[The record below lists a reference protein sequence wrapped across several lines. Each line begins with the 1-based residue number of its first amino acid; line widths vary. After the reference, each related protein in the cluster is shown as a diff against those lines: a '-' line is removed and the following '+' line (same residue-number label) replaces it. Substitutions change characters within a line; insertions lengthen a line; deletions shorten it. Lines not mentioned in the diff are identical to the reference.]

1 MKLSRLAQRV
11 AGASLTGNATTEISS
26 LAYDSRQVAP
36 GGLFFALPG
45 TRTDGS
51 RYIDEAVR
59 KGAVA
64 VVHEPGLRLPPGI
77 AGISAPCA
85 RTAMADIAATFYGHP
100 SDALDVIGITG
111 TNGKT
116 TTAFMVRDI
125 LQAANQT
132 CGIIGTIRYEI
143 GSRHIVARRTTPES
157 LDLQRML
164 AAARQA
170 DCRALAMEVSS
181 QGLAAE
187 RLRGTRFAA
196 TVFTNLS
203 EDHLDFHQTMEA
215 YFATKQRLFT
225 DEFARTETSRAI
237 INTDDPYGQRLA
249 ADPALQE
256 RLITLGTHPSA
267 DVRAEDIQLSETASS
282 FQAITPW
289 GSAHLTLNVTGRFNV
304 MNALAAIAVGGSRG
318 IPLPAMVSA
327 LANME
332 PVPGRLERIPDAKG
346 RHIFVDYAH
355 TEDALRNVLTALRET
370 APGQLICV
378 FGCGGNRDAHKR
390 PLMGAAASAIAHR
403 VIVTSDNPRNEDP
416 DAIIAQIVA
425 GMDVTK
431 PHRVEPDRTRAIHAA
446 LREAAP
452 GDTILIAGKGHEPYQ
467 EVAGRL
473 IHFDDREVV
482 RAALSSGI

>member
-1 MKLSRLAQRV
+1 
-11 AGASLTGNATTEISS
+11 
-26 LAYDSRQVAP
+26 
-36 GGLFFALPG
+36 
-45 TRTDGS
+45 
-51 RYIDEAVR
+51 
-59 KGAVA
+59 
-64 VVHEPGLRLPPGI
+64 
-77 AGISAPCA
+77 
-85 RTAMADIAATFYGHP
+85 
-100 SDALDVIGITG
+100 
-111 TNGKT
+111 
-116 TTAFMVRDI
+116 
-125 LQAANQT
+125 
-132 CGIIGTIRYEI
+132 
-143 GSRHIVARRTTPES
+143 
-157 LDLQRML
+157 ML

-170 DCRALAMEVSS
+170 DCRALAMEVS
-181 QGLAAE
+181 
-187 RLRGTRFAA
+187 LRGLPPNDCAARAAA
-196 TVFTNLS
+196 TVHQPQR
-203 EDHLDFHQTMEA
+203 DHLDFHQIMEA

-249 ADPALQE
+249 ADPALKE

-267 DVRAEDIQLSETASS
+267 DVRAEDIQLSETTSS

-378 FGCGGNRDAHKR
+378 LDCGGNRDAHKR

-431 PHRVEPDRTRAIHAA
+431 RTAWNLTAPARFMLPCVKPPRRHHPHCRQ
-446 LREAAP
+446 
-452 GDTILIAGKGHEPYQ
+452 GHEPYQ
-467 EVAGRL
+467 E
-473 IHFDDREVV
+473 
-482 RAALSSGI
+482 SSGG